1 MIARVFVIATIVGIP
16 AAAAAQQAP
25 ARDSDVKPTVGTGSI
40 SGTVVTDDARP
51 QPVRRAIVS
60 LAGAELRPGRG
71 AITDDEGRFT
81 IGGLP
86 AGRFTLTVTRASYV
100 TSVYGAKR
108 PGRPGTAVAVA
119 DGQRVEGLV
128 VRIWRGAAIG
138 GVLRDDTGA
147 PVEGIAVTAI
157 PARATNVPGIL
168 TLSNNGTTT
177 NELGEYRIFGLEPGT
192 YVVIARPASGGPG
205 QVIAMADAEVDAA
218 FEALRRRAAPGAGA
232 APAVAPPPPAT
243 QARPFDYAPIYFPG
257 TPVLASATQI
267 TLAPGQEQT
276 GLDFALQRVATSIVT
291 GAVTRPDGSPAG
303 GATLQL
309 AAVVPAGAFA
319 SGSPLQLNATSLPDG
334 TFRINQVTP
343 GEYRL
348 IARAPADPR
357 PPAPPAGGLVTVTP
371 GPAGPQLWAMSDLSV
386 AGSDVTG
393 VTLALEPGFTIA
405 GHIRFVSETLKP
417 PADLTRLRVAL
428 VPPSM
433 IGSKPGTSI
442 TSIAF
447 TAPVTLRADGSFEL
461 VGVAPGTYRVLVNG
475 IDGTGWW
482 PQSAAISGRD
492 LFDADVELTRAMSG
506 DRLSITY
513 SDRHAE
519 LSGTL
524 QTPAGA
530 PVSDLVV
537 IAFATDRSLW
547 GSGARRIRAARPAAD
562 GRFEMTLLPPGDYF
576 LAALTDVD
584 QDEWQEPNFLDRVIP
599 SAIKISIA
607 PGEKKV
613 QNLRLGGG

>member
-1 MIARVFVIATIVGIP
+1 MIARVLVFVAIISLS

-25 ARDSDVKPTVGTGSI
+25 ARDSAVTPTVGTGSI
-40 SGTVVTDDARP
+40 SGTVVNDDARP

-60 LAGAELRPGRG
+60 LTGAELRPGRG
-71 AITDDEGRFT
+71 AITDDDGRFT

-86 AGRFTLTVTRASYV
+86 AGRFTLTVTRSSYV

-108 PGRPGTAVAVA
+108 PGRPGTAISVA
-119 DGQRVEGLV
+119 DGQRVEELV
-128 VRIWRGAAIG
+128 VRLWRGAAIG

-157 PARATNVPGIL
+157 PARAANVPGIL

-177 NELGEYRIFGLEPGT
+177 NELGEYRIFGLEPST

-218 FEALRRRAAPGAGA
+218 FEALRRRAAPGAGG
-232 APAVAPPPPAT
+232 APAAAPPPSAT

-276 GLDFALQRVATSIVT
+276 GLDFALLRVATSTVT

-309 AAVVPAGAFA
+309 TAVVPSGAFA

-357 PPAPPAGGLVTVTP
+357 PPAPPTGGLITP
-371 GPAGPQLWAMSDLSV
+371 GPTGPQLWATSDLSV

-393 VTLALEPGFTIA
+393 VTLALESGMTIA
-405 GHIRFVSETLKP
+405 GTVRFVSETLKP
-417 PADLTRLRVAL
+417 PADLTRLRIVL
-428 VPPSM
+428 VPPSA
-433 IGSKPGTSI
+433 ISNRPGTSV
-442 TSIAF
+442 TTIAF
-447 TAPVTLRADGSFEL
+447 VPPVNLRADGSFEIAGL
-461 VGVAPGTYRVLVNG
+461 APGTYRLLING
-475 IDGTGWW
+475 LEGGSWW
-482 PQSAAISGRD
+482 PQSATIGGRD
-492 LFDADVELTRAMSG
+492 LFDGDLEITRAMAS
-506 DRLSITY
+506 DRLLVTY
-513 SDRHAE
+513 SDQHSE

-530 PVSDLVV
+530 PASDVVV

-547 GSGARRIRAARPAAD
+547 GSGARRTRAARPAAD

-584 QDEWQEPNFLDRVIP
+584 QDEWQDPGFLDRVIP

-613 QNLRLGGG
+613 QDLRLGR